1 LAPFCSEKDR
11 QIFKIEEEKHQV
23 RERELGK
30 NYLLETYLKDLDEPQ
45 EKGEDLELFEE
56 MTHID
61 VDRDFG
67 IMSGMNE
74 DKAGSLINLLLQR
87 LSS

>member
-1 LAPFCSEKDR
+1 M
-11 QIFKIEEEKHQV
+11 